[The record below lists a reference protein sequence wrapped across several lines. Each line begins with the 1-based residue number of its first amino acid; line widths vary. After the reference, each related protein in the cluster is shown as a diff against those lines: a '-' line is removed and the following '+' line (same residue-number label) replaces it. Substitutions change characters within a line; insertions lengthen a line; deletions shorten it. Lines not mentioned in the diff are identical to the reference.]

1 MPRLPRH
8 QLPQEPK
15 PYPQPDPAPWKP
27 LGLQRFPQPQEYPV
41 SLKPAKPSKA
51 ARNQRKQ
58 EARKLAQQPPQ
69 QAPARLEEIVSK
81 RLG

>member
-1 MPRLPRH
+1 M
-8 QLPQEPK
+8 
-15 PYPQPDPAPWKP
+15 
-27 LGLQRFPQPQEYPV
+27 

-58 EARKLAQQPPQ
+58 EARKLAQQPNHPQ
-69 QAPARLEEIVSK
+69 PIPARLEEIVFK